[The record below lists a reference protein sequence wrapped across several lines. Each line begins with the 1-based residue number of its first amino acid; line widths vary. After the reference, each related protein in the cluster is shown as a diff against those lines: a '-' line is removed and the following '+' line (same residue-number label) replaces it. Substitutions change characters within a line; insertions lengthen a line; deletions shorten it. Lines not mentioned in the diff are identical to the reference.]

1 MEAVAPDDLE
11 SGVDGLIDDVR
22 AWHRVRKPGM
32 LEPVALLGRVTGI
45 LLGAR
50 QDGAGG
56 RLELCPDLPAGWKSL
71 KVKRLRSHRTLL
83 DLEVRPR
90 AEWVTVRL
98 AVRFGPAIPV
108 RVSLPDTLLVSRV
121 TVDEVPL
128 ESHQAILTL
137 QGEHE
142 ILFYLG
148 APGRGEVG

>member
-56 RLELCPDLPAGWKSL
+56 ASSF
-71 KVKRLRSHRTLL
+71 VRTFQ
-83 DLEVRPR
+83 PGGR
-90 AEWVTVRL
+90 A
-98 AVRFGPAIPV
+98 
-108 RVSLPDTLLVSRV
+108 SK
-121 TVDEVPL
+121 
-128 ESHQAILTL
+128 
-137 QGEHE
+137 
-142 ILFYLG
+142 
-148 APGRGEVG
+148 